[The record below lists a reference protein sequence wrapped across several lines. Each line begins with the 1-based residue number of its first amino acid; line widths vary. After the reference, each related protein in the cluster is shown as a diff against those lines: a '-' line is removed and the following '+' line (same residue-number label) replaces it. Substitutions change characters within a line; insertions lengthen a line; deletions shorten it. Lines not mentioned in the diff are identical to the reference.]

1 MKRLSLKPATVHNS
15 QEFLKRPLK
24 VLTTKTPA
32 EAEAAAEE
40 RKKFSNSQKQLMA
53 QPLKQ
58 SPLPES
64 QARHS
69 SGRPWMGN
77 GKKGSNNFSTALEA
91 EFKPKPPLFTQESSV
106 KLRAEN
112 VRQGVKVIYRES

>member
-1 MKRLSLKPATVHNS
+1 MKRSSLKPATVHNS

-77 GKKGSNNFSTALEA
+77 GTKGSNNFSTAL

-112 VRQGVKVIYRES
+112 VRQGVKVIKRES